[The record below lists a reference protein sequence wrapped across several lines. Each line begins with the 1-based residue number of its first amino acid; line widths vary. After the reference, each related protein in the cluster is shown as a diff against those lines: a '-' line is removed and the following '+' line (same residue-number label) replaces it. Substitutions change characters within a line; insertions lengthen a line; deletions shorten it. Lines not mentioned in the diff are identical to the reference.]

1 MTDVDFKNA
10 LLAGDPTTADETEE
24 VKTHAGVVV
33 VRGLYRAEV
42 LALNGARDA
51 GELNVAEWEQAMV
64 SKGMVT
70 PAMTTAEVAK
80 WQQVDKAGGPIK
92 DVTDAIVRLS
102 KLDEGASKS
111 GVSGARRRSR
121 PRV

>member
-1 MTDVDFKNA
+1 MTDVDLKNA
-10 LLAGDPTTADETEE
+10 LLAGDPDSAEETEE
-24 VKTHAGVVV
+24 VKTHAGVVT
-33 VRGLYRAEV
+33 VRGLNRAEV
-42 LALNGARDA
+42 LRLNGARDA
-51 GELNVAEWEQAMV
+51 GDLDVAEWEQALV

-70 PAMTTAEVAK
+70 PAMTPAEVAK
-80 WQQVDKAGGPIK
+80 WQEIDKAGGPIK

-111 GVSGARRRSR
+111 GVRRTRGKSR